1 MKKYLVHFKQIQN
14 GLKSDNAI
22 IPVLTF
28 KEGRPHNCSSL
39 PRPKM
44 DNSDKKENAATEVEK
59 EVKNAKGAKKQKAGS
74 KTNIN
79 KKMPFKGK
87 AKKMPFKGKAKNM
100 PIKKT
105 QAAAVKVNTMMAD
118 FQSGERESR
127 VKTALGGVPLK
138 DFSESATSLLLSDYK
153 VEDEKILST
162 TALAM

>member
-1 MKKYLVHFKQIQN
+1 
-14 GLKSDNAI
+14 
-22 IPVLTF
+22 
-28 KEGRPHNCSSL
+28 
-39 PRPKM
+39 M
-44 DNSDKKENAATEVEK
+44 DNSDKKEKVATEVEK

-138 DFSESATSLLLSDYK
+138 DFSESATSPLLSDYK